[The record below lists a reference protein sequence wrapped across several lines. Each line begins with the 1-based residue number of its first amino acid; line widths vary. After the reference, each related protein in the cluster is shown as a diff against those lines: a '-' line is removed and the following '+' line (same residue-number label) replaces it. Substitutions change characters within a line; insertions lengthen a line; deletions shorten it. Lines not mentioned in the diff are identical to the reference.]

1 MQPTNGRL
9 YARNARANPRRIR
22 APIRTRCD
30 QTPIPIRSDPDPDPT
45 PIRDPRSAI
54 GTRVEPTVGRLR
66 AARGFSVSERNAA
79 DQRSALRAR
88 CASLATT
95 PIRVPIRVPIRTR
108 VEPTVGRLRAVRGLS
123 VSERNAADQRS
134 ALRARCAS
142 RATPDPRPIH
152 ARSEPDPRPVH
163 TRCAPDPRPDPN
175 PGRADRWSAAR
186 GAWRLGAGVECSR
199 PTVGSTDCSAAPA
212 PRRCRLARPAP
223 NGMPVHRCAGAA
235 GDRPGSSTPARR
247 HRTAGPCRG

>member
-1 MQPTNGRL
+1 MRDRNPGRADRWSAARGAWVLGIGVGCSRPTVGSTREVRVPSHARSASVPRL
-9 YARNARANPRRIR
+9 IR
-22 APIRTRCD
+22 VRSTPDPNPIRT
-30 QTPIPIRSDPDPDPT
+30 RSDPDPN
-45 PIRDPRSAI
+45 PIRTRSAI

-88 CASLATT
+88 CAS
-95 PIRVPIRVPIRTR
+95 
-108 VEPTVGRLRAVRGLS
+108 
-123 VSERNAADQRS
+123 
-134 ALRARCAS
+134 

-152 ARSEPDPRPVH
+152 ARSEPDPRPVR

-199 PTVGSTDCSAAPA
+199 PTVGSTDWSAAPA

-223 NGMPVHRCAGAA
+223 NGMPAHRCAGAA